1 MKQVLLIAGGGTLGT
16 HTARE
21 LLRLGHR
28 VDILCP
34 EDKASLHEA
43 LTYHKGLGDL
53 ATLKEL
59 FSKKHYDGIVN
70 FIHYTDMDAYRPI
83 HRLLM
88 ENTDHLIFLSSYR
101 VYADLQHPVTETAPH
116 LLDVSEDADFVARE
130 DYAIA
135 KARAERFLRSE
146 SAGEQWTIVRP
157 VISFSWR
164 RFDLVTHGFHYPIE
178 CAKSGKPILLPESAK
193 LLRAGLDWAGNTG
206 KLIANLLFKKET
218 IGEAYTISTAQNL
231 TWSQVATLYEKLLGA
246 KIQYVSDEEFGSLFH
261 PTPES
266 GWRYWY
272 DRMFDRIIDNRKV
285 LAATGLKKEDF
296 RTIEE
301 GLKIELALYEAGEGE
316 NV

>member
-28 VDILCP
+28 VDVLCP
-34 EDKASLHEA
+34 EEKISLHEA
-43 LTYHKGLGDL
+43 LTYHRGKGDL
-53 ATLKEL
+53 ATLKDL

-70 FIHYTDMDAYRPI
+70 FIHYTDMDVYRPV

-88 ENTDHLIFLSSYR
+88 EHTDHLIFLSSYR
-101 VYADLQHPVTETAPH
+101 VYADLQHPVTETAPQ
-116 LLDVSEDADFVARE
+116 LLDVSEDADFVERE

-135 KARAERFLRSE
+135 KARAERFLRQE

-178 CAKSGKPILLPESAK
+178 CARDGKPILLPESARH
-193 LLRAGLDWAGNTG
+193 LRAGLDWAGNTG
-206 KLIANLLFKKET
+206 KLIANLLFKKDA

-231 TWSQVATLYEKLLGA
+231 TWSQVAELYEKLLGA
-246 KIQYVSDEEFGSLFH
+246 KIQYISDDAFGSIFH

-272 DRMFDRIIDNRKV
+272 DRMFDRLIDNRKV
-285 LAATGLKKEDF
+285 LAATGLKSEDF

>member
-1 MKQVLLIAGGGTLGT
+1 MKNVLLIAGGGTLGT

-21 LLRLGHR
+21 LLRLGHK
-28 VDILCP
+28 VDILCL
-34 EDKASLHEA
+34 EDRTSNREN
-43 LTYHKGLGDL
+43 LTYHKGY
-53 ATLKEL
+53 ATLENLKTL
-59 FSKKHYDGIVN
+59 FEKKHYDGIVN
-70 FIHYTDMDAYRPI
+70 FVHYVDVDAYRPI

-101 VYADLQHPVTETAPH
+101 VYADEQHPVTESAPQ
-116 LLDVSEDADFVARE
+116 LLDVSDDADFVARE

-135 KARAERFLRSE
+135 KARGEKFLRSE

-178 CAKSGKPILLPESAK
+178 CAKGGKPILLPESAK
-193 LLRAGLDWAGNTG
+193 RLRAGVDWAGNSG
-206 KLIANLLFKKET
+206 KLIANLLFKKEA

-231 TWSQVATLYEKLLGA
+231 TWQQVAALYEKLLGA
-246 KIQYVSDEEFGSLFH
+246 KIEYISDKEFGDIFH

-272 DRMFDRIIDNRKV
+272 DRMFDRDIDNSKV
-285 LAATGLKKEDF
+285 LQATGLKKEDF
-296 RTIEE
+296 LSIEE
-301 GLKIELALYEAGEGE
+301 GLRLELALYEAGKGE